1 MLPSN
6 LSAAKDRLP
15 LALVTLT
22 FATGLVDAVSFLGL
36 GRIFTANMTG
46 NIVILGFAVAGV
58 PGLSF
63 TRSFTSLLAFL
74 LGAALGGRLALRLAT
89 ERWRWLL
96 AAGLT
101 EGSLLFAAAFVSVGF
116 DVVTSAPSG
125 RLYSIIV
132 LTAVAMGLRN
142 ATVRRLAVP
151 DLTTTVLT
159 LTVTG
164 LAADSSFAGGNN
176 PRLGR
181 RIASVVSMFA
191 GAALGALLLTRNFAL
206 PLILSGGCIIA
217 ATLAF
222 ARMPATAPDQNAPR
236 RATERRAA
244 H

>member
-6 LSAAKDRLP
+6 LSTAKDRLP
-15 LALVTLT
+15 FALVTLT
-22 FATGLVDAVSFLGL
+22 FTTGLVDAVSFLGL

-63 TRSFTSLLAFL
+63 ARSFTSLMAFL
-74 LGAALGGRLALRLAT
+74 AGAALGGRLALRLAA

-96 AAGLT
+96 TVGLI
-101 EGSLLFAAAFVSVGF
+101 EGSLLFAAAFVSVGC
-116 DVVTSAPSG
+116 DTVTSTPSS
-125 RLYSIIV
+125 RLYLIIV

-151 DLTTTVLT
+151 DLTATVLT

-164 LAADSSFAGGNN
+164 LAADSSLAGGNN

-181 RIASVVSMFA
+181 RVASVMSMLG
-191 GAALGALLLTRNFAL
+191 GAALGALLLTRNLAL
-206 PLILSGGCIIA
+206 PLILSGGCIIV
-217 ATLAF
+217 ATVAF
-222 ARMPATAPDQNAPR
+222 ARMPTRTANQNA
-236 RATERRAA
+236 
-244 H
+244 

>member
-6 LSAAKDRLP
+6 LSTTKDRLP
-15 LALVTLT
+15 FALVTLT

-46 NIVILGFAVAGV
+46 NIVILGFAVVGV

-63 TRSFTSLLAFL
+63 ARSFTSLMAFL
-74 LGAALGGRLALRLAT
+74 AGAALGGRLALRLAA

-101 EGSLLFAAAFVSVGF
+101 EGSLLFAAAFVSTGF
-116 DVVTSAPSG
+116 DTVTSTPSS

-164 LAADSSFAGGNN
+164 LAADSSLAGGNN

-181 RIASVVSMFA
+181 RVASVMSMFG
-191 GAALGALLLTRNFAL
+191 GAALGALLLTRNIAL
-206 PLILSGGCIIA
+206 PLILSGGCVIV
-217 ATLAF
+217 ATVAF
-222 ARMPATAPDQNAPR
+222 ARMPTTAPGQNA
-236 RATERRAA
+236 
-244 H
+244 